1 MSTFS
6 VALLQ
11 IGRFVVCRETR
22 AACSHIICAFNAV
35 FDSVFAYNGERA
47 AADIFVHCIYHIVY
61 DGCPMF
67 LL

>member
-22 AACSHIICAFNAV
+22 AACSHRICAFTAV
-35 FDSVFAYNGERA
+35 FDGGFVYNGERA
-47 AADIFVHCIYHIVY
+47 AAHILSDKIGGIAMVSK
-61 DGCPMF
+61 
-67 LL
+67 L